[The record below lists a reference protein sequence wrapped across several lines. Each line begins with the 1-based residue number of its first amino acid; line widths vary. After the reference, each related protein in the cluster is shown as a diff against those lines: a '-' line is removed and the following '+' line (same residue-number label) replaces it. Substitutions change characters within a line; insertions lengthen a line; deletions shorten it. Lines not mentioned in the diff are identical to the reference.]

1 MRAVRVVGTAVAGA
15 LAGTGALHALW
26 TVTPW
31 PLRTP
36 EEFADTVIGTGDGV
50 PPAAACAAVA
60 GLLGTAAYLVAA
72 EAGAAPAV
80 GPARLRRAGVWTV
93 SAVLLTRGAGGLMF
107 FGGDLARRSERFR
120 RLDARY
126 YSPLC
131 LALGTGAAVVAA
143 AQGPVTGYRE
153 PGPVA

>member
-1 MRAVRVVGTAVAGA
+1 MRRS
-15 LAGTGALHALW
+15 
-26 TVTPW
+26 
-31 PLRTP
+31 
-36 EEFADTVIGTGDGV
+36 
-50 PPAAACAAVA
+50 
-60 GLLGTAAYLVAA
+60 
-72 EAGAAPAV
+72 

>member
-1 MRAVRVVGTAVAGA
+1 MRAVRTVGTAVAGV
-15 LAGTGALHALW
+15 LAGTGVLHALW

-36 EEFADTVIGTGDGV
+36 EEFADAVLGTGEGV

-60 GLLGTAAYLVAA
+60 GLLGAASYLVAA
-72 EAGAAPAV
+72 EAGAVPAV

-93 SAVLLTRGAGGLMF
+93 SAVLLTRGAGGLMV
-107 FGGDLARRSERFR
+107 FGGERALRSERFR

-143 AQGPVTGYRE
+143 A
-153 PGPVA
+153 